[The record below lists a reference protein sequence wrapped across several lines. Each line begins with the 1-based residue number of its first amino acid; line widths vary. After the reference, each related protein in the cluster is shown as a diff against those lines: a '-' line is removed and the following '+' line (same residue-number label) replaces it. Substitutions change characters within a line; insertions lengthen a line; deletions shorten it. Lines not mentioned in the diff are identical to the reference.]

1 MRLYLLKRN
10 CQAHGET
17 YHGFLIKECP
27 PPRAKIIY
35 TQNRRRQDN
44 PTLFLRY
51 PNSLLTAD
59 CFL

>member
-1 MRLYLLKRN
+1 VGLYLLNRN

-17 YHGFLIKECP
+17 YHGFLIIESP

-35 TQNRRRQDN
+35 TKCWKAQDS
-44 PTLFLRY
+44 PTLFLLCLD
-51 PNSLLTAD
+51 SLLTAD